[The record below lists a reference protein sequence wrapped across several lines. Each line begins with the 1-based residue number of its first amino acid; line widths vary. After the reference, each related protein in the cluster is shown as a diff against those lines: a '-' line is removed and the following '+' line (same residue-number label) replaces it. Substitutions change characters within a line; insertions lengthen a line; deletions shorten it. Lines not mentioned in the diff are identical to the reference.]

1 MQVDMDKVI
10 DSNSTYMNAILP
22 WRDSRLGQTVLLK
35 LAQKYSMDEDKK
47 RSDLPERFLQTVI
60 D

>member
-1 MQVDMDKVI
+1 
-10 DSNSTYMNAILP
+10 MNAILP